1 MRLIIHAV
9 NSKKFS
15 VACIFCYA
23 VRSLF
28 VIQKGLMMSFTRA
41 KLFLACALSLSFGL
55 SACSNSNNEAKQT
68 TLTAST
74 PATGE
79 ASNLIER
86 NAEQRLIKT
95 LEQHFKTANITAKVL
110 EIKATEVPNLVWVSL
125 EGMGSVYATS
135 DGKYIIQ
142 GDVIRLGDKTLHN
155 VSKSLQAEASKKLLS
170 QLKTEDL
177 IVYPAKG
184 STKHVIY
191 VFTDISCPYCHK
203 LHEHIDEI
211 NAKGI
216 EVRYI
221 AWPRGEQFMPA
232 MQSVWCSDNRQAA
245 FDRAIRGEQLAPAT
259 CNNPVKAQYEMG
271 LAMGVNGTPAIY
283 NSEGVYLG
291 GYLTPDELS
300 SRLDN

>member
-1 MRLIIHAV
+1 MLCALYL
-9 NSKKFS
+9 SYK
-15 VACIFCYA
+15 
-23 VRSLF
+23 
-28 VIQKGLMMSFTRA
+28 KGLMMSFTRA
-41 KLFLACALSLSFGL
+41 KLFLACTLSLTFTL

-86 NAEQRLIKT
+86 NAEQRLINT
-95 LEQHFKTANITAKVL
+95 LEQHFKTADIKAKVL

-125 EGMGSVYATS
+125 QGMGSVYATA

-155 VSKSLQAEASKKLLS
+155 VSESLQAEASKKLLS
-170 QLKTEDL
+170 GLKTEDL

-184 STKHVIY
+184 KAKHVIY

-203 LHEHIDEI
+203 LHEQMSQM

-221 AWPRGEQFMPA
+221 AWPRGDQFMPA
-232 MQSVWCSDNRQAA
+232 MQSVWCSDDRRSA
-245 FDRAIRGEQLAPAT
+245 FDRAIAGEQLPAAS
-259 CNNPVKAQYEMG
+259 CENPVKAQYEMG
-271 LAMGVNGTPAIY
+271 IAMGVNGTPAIY

-291 GYLTPDELS
+291 GYLNPEELIQ
-300 SRLDN
+300 RLNN